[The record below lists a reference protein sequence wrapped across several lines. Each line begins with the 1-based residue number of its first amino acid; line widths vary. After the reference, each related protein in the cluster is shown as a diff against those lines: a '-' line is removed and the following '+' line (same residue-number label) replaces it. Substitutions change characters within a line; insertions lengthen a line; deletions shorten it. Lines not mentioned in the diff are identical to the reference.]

1 MRKEPLFETLKDVVY
16 QAAREVNDTFD
27 RRRKWG
33 EAHKDVVTPCIDK
46 VDGQIV
52 VGLTFDDRMVFKG
65 KVFKQTN
72 TKSVHYMRGM
82 TGGMIINELC
92 NYFTDSRI
100 AYMLATDEELMKIC
114 GGHGMVHPDN
124 YLKEKEAYIDARLKA
139 DGMVPMIKV

>member
-1 MRKEPLFETLKDVVY
+1 MRKEPLFETLKSLVY
-16 QAAREVNDTFD
+16 KAATEVNDTFD

-52 VGLTFDDRMVFKG
+52 VGLTFEDRMVFKG

-82 TGGMIINELC
+82 TGGMIINELVM
-92 NYFTDSRI
+92 YFTDSRI
-100 AYMLATDEELMKIC
+100 AYMLATDEELLRVCDGK
-114 GGHGMVHPDN
+114 GMVHPDN
-124 YLKEKEAYIDARLKA
+124 YIKEKNSLLLGLK
-139 DGMVPMIKV
+139 

>member
-1 MRKEPLFETLKDVVY
+1 MKKEPLFETLKSLVY
-16 QAAREVNDTFD
+16 KAATEVNDTFD

-82 TGGMIINELC
+82 TGGMIINELVM
-92 NYFTDSRI
+92 YFTDSRI
-100 AYMLATDEELMKIC
+100 AYMLATDEELLRVCDGK
-114 GGHGMVHPDN
+114 GMVHPDN
-124 YLKEKEAYIDARLKA
+124 YIKERNRLKLE
-139 DGMVPMIKV
+139 GKVSFV

>member
-1 MRKEPLFETLKDVVY
+1 MRKEPLFETLKSLVY
-16 QAAREVNDTFD
+16 KAATEVNDTFD

-52 VGLTFDDRMVFKG
+52 VGLTFEDRMVFKG

-82 TGGMIINELC
+82 TGGMIINELVM
-92 NYFTDSRI
+92 YFTDSRI
-100 AYMLATDEELMKIC
+100 AYMLASDEELLRVCDGK
-114 GGHGMVHPDN
+114 GMVHPDN
-124 YLKEKEAYIDARLKA
+124 YIKEKNSLLLGLK
-139 DGMVPMIKV
+139 

>member
-1 MRKEPLFETLKDVVY
+1 MRKEPLFETLKSLVY
-16 QAAREVNDTFD
+16 KAATEVNDTFD

-52 VGLTFDDRMVFKG
+52 VGLTFEDRMVFKG

-82 TGGMIINELC
+82 TGGMIINELVM
-92 NYFTDSRI
+92 YFTDSRI
-100 AYMLATDEELMKIC
+100 AYMLATDEELLRVCDGK
-114 GGHGMVHPDN
+114 GMVHPDN
-124 YLKEKEAYIDARLKA
+124 YLKEKNRLKLE
-139 DGMVPMIKV
+139 GKVSFV

>member
-1 MRKEPLFETLKDVVY
+1 MRKEPLFETLKSLVY
-16 QAAREVNDTFD
+16 KAATEVNDTFD
-27 RRRKWG
+27 RRRGWG
-33 EAHKDVVTPCIDK
+33 TAHKDVVTPCIDK

-52 VGLTFDDRMVFKG
+52 VGLTFEDRMVFKG

-100 AYMLATDEELMKIC
+100 AYMLASDEELMKVC
-114 GGHGMVHPDN
+114 DGKGMVHPDN
-124 YLKEKEAYIDARLKA
+124 YIKEKNSLLLGLK
-139 DGMVPMIKV
+139 